1 MKPSLHGFEFRF
13 HKKVSNGYRSATK
26 GLGSLLKADKGH
38 SQVWK
43 FVLVCC
49 RVTSTSRH
57 ALGKENTVLTR
68 CLKILTNIPKY
79 ETLMRQNPRRP
90 LPAKASRV
98 SKFPSALHAP
108 RLIATHYDNC
118 FAQNKFVMIVRPKQL
133 HRILTH
139 DIAVWCMCKRVKEG
153 FLEAE
158 EGGRKGK
165 CSKGRKLIL

>member
-108 RLIATHYDNC
+108 RLIFRGD
-118 FAQNKFVMIVRPKQL
+118 QNKSFEDVSHTLFQIQIN
-133 HRILTH
+133 RISVVFRKPNSSKSQSKSGRVH
-139 DIAVWCMCKRVKEG
+139 IHQEQRFPRCKGE
-153 FLEAE
+153 
-158 EGGRKGK
+158 
-165 CSKGRKLIL
+165 SY

>member
-1 MKPSLHGFEFRF
+1 MNKRGIFLENFAVEGSRRLDFQEIWIPISSTLILKPSLHGFEFRF

-98 SKFPSALHAP
+98 SKFPSALNAP
-108 RLIATHYDNC
+108 PLIY
-118 FAQNKFVMIVRPKQL
+118 
-133 HRILTH
+133 
-139 DIAVWCMCKRVKEG
+139 
-153 FLEAE
+153 
-158 EGGRKGK
+158 
-165 CSKGRKLIL
+165 

>member
-1 MKPSLHGFEFRF
+1 MALNGATKKSIEKSDHNSSTVILKPSLHGFEFRF

-108 RLIATHYDNC
+108 PLI
-118 FAQNKFVMIVRPKQL
+118 
-133 HRILTH
+133 
-139 DIAVWCMCKRVKEG
+139 G
-153 FLEAE
+153 
-158 EGGRKGK
+158 
-165 CSKGRKLIL
+165 